1 MGPHTPEMLPVVRA
15 AELAADP
22 PEQRWLIEPL
32 WAASGVGVVGGLPK
46 VGKSWLGLEMAV
58 SVASGTPC
66 LGAYPTAERG
76 PVLLYMAED
85 ADVVVRERLE
95 ALCRHRGVDLASL
108 DLFVITVD
116 RLRID
121 LPAEQERLRKTVDR
135 IRPRMLLLDP
145 LVRLHSI
152 DENHA
157 GDVSALLAYLRG
169 LQRQLDTAIV
179 LVHHARKSGANGQ
192 PGQALRGSGD
202 IHAWGDSNLY
212 LRRKDQQ
219 LVMTIE
225 HRAAPSPEP
234 VTLQLQ
240 GTDTPHLAVVCGADV
255 AQARTADLDQAV
267 IDLLDSVPGPM
278 TRTAIRE
285 KLRARNDRIG
295 RALSALADR
304 GAIQRS
310 TRGWTV
316 AASNRS
322 RSRTMRSVGPERSS
336 NSR

>member
-1 MGPHTPEMLPVVRA
+1 MGPSTPETLPVVRA
-15 AELAADP
+15 SELAAER

-32 WAASGVGVVGGLPK
+32 WAASGVGVLGGLPK
-46 VGKSWLGLEMAV
+46 CCKSWLGLEMAV

-179 LVHHARKSGANGQ
+179 LVHHARKSGSNGQ

-212 LRRKDQQ
+212 LRRKDSQ
-219 LVMTIE
+219 LVLTIE
-225 HRAAPSPEP
+225 HRAAPSPDP
-234 VTLQLQ
+234 ITLELQ
-240 GTDTPHLAVVCGADV
+240 GTDTPHLAVVSGADV
-255 AQARTADLDQAV
+255 TRQRAADLDQAV
-267 IDLLDSVPGPM
+267 VDLLDAAPGPM
-278 TRTAIRE
+278 TRTAIRDQ
-285 KLRARNDRIG
+285 LRTRNARIG
-295 RALSALADR
+295 RALSALEHQ
-304 GAIQRS
+304 GAIRRS
-310 TRGWTV
+310 PRGWHLAT
-316 AASNRS
+316 SNRS
-322 RSRTMRSVGPERSS
+322 RSPSMGSVGPEHSPAAR
-336 NSR
+336 

>member
-1 MGPHTPEMLPVVRA
+1 MGTDTPEMLPVVRA
-15 AELAADP
+15 SELAAER

-46 VGKSWLGLEMAV
+46 AFKSWLGLEMAV

-66 LGAYPTAERG
+66 LQAYPTAGRG
-76 PVLLYMAED
+76 RVLLYMAED
-85 ADVVVRERLE
+85 ADVVVRERLD
-95 ALCRHRGVDLASL
+95 ALCRHRGLDLASL

-121 LPAEQERLRKTVDR
+121 LPAEQERLRKTVAR

-145 LVRLHSI
+145 LVRLHGI

-157 GDVSALLAYLRG
+157 GEISALLAYLRG

-179 LVHHARKSGANGQ
+179 LVHHARKSGSNGQ

-219 LVMTIE
+219 IVMVIE
-225 HRAAPSPEP
+225 HRAAPSPGP
-234 VTLQLQ
+234 VTLELQ
-240 GTDTPHLAVVCGADV
+240 GTDTPHLAVVSGAEL
-255 AQARTADLDQAV
+255 ARERAADLDQAIV
-267 IDLLDSVPGPM
+267 DLLGAAPGPV
-278 TRTAIRE
+278 TRTAIRDQ
-285 KLRARNDRIG
+285 LRARNQRIG
-295 RALSALADR
+295 QALSALEKQ
-304 GAIQRS
+304 GAIRHS
-310 TRGWTV
+310 PKGWS
-316 AASNRS
+316 AAPSHRS
-322 RSRTMRSVGPERSS
+322 RSLPIRSDGPEHSS
-336 NSR
+336 NDR

>member
-1 MGPHTPEMLPVVRA
+1 MATDTPEMLPVVRA
-15 AELAADP
+15 SELAADH

-46 VGKSWLGLEMAV
+46 TCKSWLGLEMAV

-66 LGAYPTAERG
+66 LGVYPTAGPG

-85 ADVVVRERLE
+85 ADTVVRERLD
-95 ALCRHRGVDLASL
+95 ALCRHRGLELASL

-121 LPAEQERLRKTVDR
+121 HPAEQERLRQTVDSF
-135 IRPRMLLLDP
+135 RPRMLLLDP

-179 LVHHARKSGANGQ
+179 LVHHARKSGSNGQ

-212 LRRKDQQ
+212 LRRKDRQ
-219 LVMTIE
+219 LVLVIE

-234 VTLQLQ
+234 VTLELQ
-240 GTDTPHLAVVCGADV
+240 GTDTPHLTVVSGDDV
-255 AQARTADLDQAV
+255 ARSQAADLDKAV
-267 IDLLDSVPGPM
+267 VDLLGSAQRPM

-285 KLRARNDRIG
+285 QLRARNERIG
-295 RALSALADR
+295 RALSALAER
-304 GAIQRS
+304 GEIRRS
-310 TRGWTV
+310 TRGWCV
-316 AASNRS
+316 NASNRS
-322 RSRTMRSVGPERSS
+322 HSRPGRSVGPERSS
-336 NSR
+336 NGL